1 MEESGT
7 SSLSHHRRDNEEMD
21 WTRREKD
28 WNGPCRVKNQVGSK
42 WKGHVQGKE
51 ARKRQEFL
59 AYQICDP
66 LLQWWMSKA
75 SSDLSLLLI
84 CLAGAL
90 FRAEQGWTLEHVTPV
105 AARSNP
111 LTVDSWACR
120 PIEGFIAAVR
130 HRPPQQWFY
139 RTTRVSECVCHYVFP
154 VFPDLTEI
162 PQTQALAVVSYS

>member
-1 MEESGT
+1 M
-7 SSLSHHRRDNEEMD
+7 H
-21 WTRREKD
+21 WTRRERDGNRTCK
-28 WNGPCRVKNQVGSK
+28 VKNQIGSM

-90 FRAEQGWTLEHVTPV
+90 FRAEQGWTREHVTPV

-111 LTVDSWACR
+111 LTVDSWACGPR
-120 PIEGFIAAVR
+120 ERGSCR
-130 HRPPQQWFY
+130 RRRRRTPQTTTTTILQADTCLRMRFSLCFY
-139 RTTRVSECVCHYVFP
+139 FLRF
-154 VFPDLTEI
+154 FLDLTKI
-162 PQTQALAVVSYS
+162 SPRTSTGGS